1 MLRWGIPSLLLIAFV
16 LVAFVVPTFFNQ
28 QPDDSLAADDATVQ
42 QPFESGEYEVGKTV
56 APGEYAIHLN
66 KYGHYEVTSNRSF
79 TSDSIIFNYTAT
91 EPMTVY
97 VQLEEQEFVRL
108 TDASAQ
114 PIENATPQRP
124 VDERF
129 GSGMYKVGF
138 DVKEGTYTI
147 YAPPNDDLGYVEIRT
162 NARGDGDGLV
172 TGDYVTSDRTI
183 DVTNG
188 QYILLNNAQMSASPI
203 DEKGGWDKT

>member
-1 MLRWGIPSLLLIAFV
+1 MLQWGIPFLLLTTFLFV
-16 LVAFVVPTFFNQ
+16 TFVFPNFSAKQ
-28 QPDDSLAADDATVQ
+28 RDDSLADDAPMTQ

-162 NARGDGDGLV
+162 NARGDVDGLV

-188 QYILLNNAQMSASPI
+188 QYILLNNAQMSALPI
-203 DEKGGWDKT
+203 DEKDATS

>member
-1 MLRWGIPSLLLIAFV
+1 MLQWGIPSLLLIAF
-16 LVAFVVPTFFNQ
+16 LVVTFFFPTLFTNQ
-28 QPDDSLAADDATVQ
+28 TIESHAVDDATAQ
-42 QPFESGEYEVGKTV
+42 QPFAAGEYEVGKAI
-56 APGEYAIHLN
+56 APGEYVIHLN
-66 KYGHYEVTSNRSF
+66 KYGYYEVTSSRSF
-79 TSDSIIFNYTAT
+79 SSDSILFNYTAT
-91 EPMTVY
+91 EPMTLY
-97 VQLEEQEFVRL
+97 VQLEQNEFIRL
-108 TDASAQ
+108 VDGSAEPIGDAS
-114 PIENATPQRP
+114 PQRP

-162 NARGDGDGLV
+162 NARGDVDGLV

-188 QYILLNNAQMSASPI
+188 QYILLNNAQMSALPI
-203 DEKGGWDKT
+203 DEKDATS